1 MQDSEEIETRAPA
14 KNKKDDVIDLVG
26 VLPMDTFKIAVF
38 IFIIYMIISSSA
50 FIDNVLYTKS
60 GRFSSGRECTAAGVV
75 LSGLI
80 LSVSYAGLNTMVG
93 KGLL

>member
-1 MQDSEEIETRAPA
+1 MQDSEDIST
-14 KNKKDDVIDLVG
+14 KNKVKEDVIGLVG
-26 VLPMDTFKIAVF
+26 VIPMHTVKVSIF
-38 IFIIYMIISSSA
+38 IFILFIIISSSA

-60 GRFSSGRECTAAGVV
+60 GRFSVGRECTAAGVV

-80 LSVSYAGLNTMVG
+80 LSLSYAGINTMVC

>member
-1 MQDSEEIETRAPA
+1 MQDSEDISPA
-14 KNKKDDVIDLVG
+14 KNKKDDVIDLVTTI
-26 VLPMDTFKIAVF
+26 PMNTIKISIF
-38 IFIIYMIISSSA
+38 IFIIFIIISSSA

-60 GRFSSGRECTAAGVV
+60 GRFSVGRECTAAGVV

-80 LSVSYAGLNTMVG
+80 LSVSYAGLNTMVC